1 MTNES
6 ATRVSPLGCR
16 ASAIGAIVGI
26 LVGSTVGLGATLAP
40 ADPAAATTS
49 SAVTVAADRYDLAF
63 DTAPFPGL
71 KVTVSQTQ
79 NLLSQGIVVSWTG
92 GTQSTKPISG
102 SMGGENFLQI
112 AQCWGEDPDN
122 PGHPDRTTCQY
133 GASLSEGTTRNSSA
147 EDADLHPED
156 EKYTVPRAGMFTP
169 AYTSIP
175 FRGVDGTVIADVEQR
190 SPEPNARIAG
200 VDVNTNE
207 FFTQFTTNEVKWA
220 GSGPNGSGSVPF
232 EVQTAMQSP
241 GLGCGSP
248 VTTGSA
254 VTGQS
259 CWLVIIPRGTGDS
272 GASSITKSG
281 LLWDAWQH
289 HLAVKLDFK
298 PLGVRCEI
306 GSAERQL
313 AGSELV
319 AGAVSSWQP
328 KLCLGDTGSAFV
340 MSTGNEAEALELA
353 SGTTPSPLA
362 FTSSPL
368 QTDQVDPLQ
377 YAPVALSGVAVS
389 VAIDRTVTPL
399 PGVPAEFRK
408 KDSLPFDSLNLTPRI
423 IAKLLTGSYYEAL
436 PPADRSH
443 IGFVDFTNP
452 GDNSRTMVQDP
463 DFLDVND
470 PEWEYQL
477 MVSTSLG
484 DALLPSGRSDLA
496 VQLWRYV
503 LADSDARAFLA
514 GEPDPW
520 GMRVNPWYSTNPEV
534 NPTETGLELPR
545 DNFPK
550 ADPIEKPDTTV
561 SDPANGTGA
570 VNLVAWRPYTA
581 DFEAGAYNT
590 LRGDGLLL
598 GTWDK
603 FSAPP
608 KYAKSVR
615 ELIGSQRV
623 IALTTAPAAARYQ
636 TVTASLLNPAG
647 QFIAPTETGMLAAAA
662 AMTPTAA
669 QGKVYEY
676 DPAGTAAKAAAT
688 AYPLT
693 MPVYAALNPGQTDA
707 AQRAIYANL
716 VRYAVSDGQ
725 EPGTDPGQLPPG
737 YAPLPQSWVDQALAA
752 ASVIEHGT
760 IPPVQEFA
768 PPTPSPPAAG
778 AAVRTPGAVQQPQ
791 PETVVAVDPTATG
804 SAAGSLM
811 GAATPDDPELP
822 LGSAAVP
829 AGLLSGLAAAAAVPM
844 MSRIRRR
851 P

>member
-1 MTNES
+1 MTNKV
-6 ATRVSPLGCR
+6 AAR
-16 ASAIGAIVGI
+16 ASSLWRRAGATGAIVGL
-26 LVGSTVGLGATLAP
+26 LVGGTVGIGATVAP
-40 ADPAAATTS
+40 TDAASATTS
-49 SAVTVAADRYDLAF
+49 SAVTVTADGYDLAF

-190 SPEPNARIAG
+190 SPGPNTRIAG

-207 FFTQFTTNEVKWA
+207 FFTQLTTNEVKWA

-306 GSAERQL
+306 GAAERQL

-328 KLCLGDTGSAFV
+328 ELCLGDTGSAFV

-353 SGTTPSPLA
+353 SGTAPSPLA

-368 QTDQVDPLQ
+368 ETDQSDPLQ

-399 PGVPAEFRK
+399 PGVPAEYRE
-408 KDSLPFDSLNLTPRI
+408 KDSLPFDSVNLTPRI
-423 IAKLLTGSYYEAL
+423 LAKLLTGSYYEAL
-436 PPADRSH
+436 PPADRTH
-443 IGFVDFTNP
+443 IGFTDFTNP
-452 GDNSRTMVQDP
+452 GDNARTMVQDP
-463 DFLDVND
+463 DFLAVND
-470 PEWEYQL
+470 PEWGYQL
-477 MVSTSLG
+477 MVSTSLA

-496 VQLWRYV
+496 IQLWRYV
-503 LADSDARAFLA
+503 LGDADAREFLA

-550 ADPIEKPDTTV
+550 ADPIEKPDTTA

-570 VNLVAWRPYTA
+570 VNLVTWRPYTA
-581 DFEAGAYNT
+581 DFEAGAYHT

-598 GTWDK
+598 GVWDK

-608 KYAKSVR
+608 KYSKSVR

-623 IALTTAPAAARYQ
+623 LALTTAPAAARYQ

-647 QFIAPTETGMLAAAA
+647 QFVAPTETGMLAAAA
-662 AMTPTAA
+662 AMTPSAA
-669 QGKVYEY
+669 QPQVYEY
-676 DPAGTAAKAAAT
+676 DPAGTTAKAAAT

-693 MPVYAALNPGQTDA
+693 MPVYAALNPAQTDA

-725 EPGTDPGQLPPG
+725 KPGTDPGQLPPG
-737 YAPLPQSWVDQALAA
+737 YAPLPQGWVDRALAA
-752 ASVIEHGT
+752 ASAIEQGL
-760 IPPVQEFA
+760 VA
-768 PPTPSPPAAG
+768 PAQQVAPSAPSPSVAG
-778 AAVRTPGAVQQPQ
+778 ATPRAASAAQPQ
-791 PETVVAVDPTATG
+791 PQTVVAVDPTATG
-804 SAAGSLM
+804 SPAGSLM
-811 GAATPDDPELP
+811 GAATPDDPDLP

>member
-1 MTNES
+1 MRRRPVTS
-6 ATRVSPLGCR
+6 PSVWHRAGAT
-16 ASAIGAIVGI
+16 GAIVGI
-26 LVGSTVGLGATLAP
+26 LVGSAVGMGATVAP
-40 ADPAAATTS
+40 TDAASAAS
-49 SAVTVAADRYDLAF
+49 STAVSVTAEGYDL
-63 DTAPFPGL
+63 DYDNAPFPEL
-71 KVTVSQTQ
+71 EVTVSQTE

-92 GTQSTKPISG
+92 GAQSTKPIGG

-112 AQCWGEDPDN
+112 AQCSGEDPDN

-133 GASLSEGTTRNSSA
+133 GASLSEGATRNSSV
-147 EDADLHPED
+147 EDADIHPLD
-156 EKYTVPRAGMFTP
+156 EKYTVPRAGMFSP

-175 FRGVDGTVIADVEQR
+175 FRGVDGTVITDVEQHA
-190 SPEPNARIAG
+190 SGPNTRIRG
-200 VDVNTNE
+200 IDVNTNE
-207 FFTQFTTNEVKWA
+207 FFTQLTTNEVKWA

-241 GLGCGSP
+241 GLGCGSLV
-248 VTTGSA
+248 VTGTA

-281 LLWDAWQH
+281 LLWDSWQH

-298 PLGVRCEI
+298 PIGVRCEI
-306 GSAERQL
+306 GAAERQL

-319 AGAVSSWQP
+319 SAAMSSWQP
-328 KLCLGDTGSAFV
+328 ELCLGDTGSAFV
-340 MSTGNEAEALELA
+340 LSTGNEAEALELA

-368 QTDQVDPLQ
+368 ETEEADPLQ

-389 VAIDRTVTPL
+389 FAIDRTVTPL
-399 PGVPAEFRK
+399 DGVPAEYRE
-408 KDSLPFDSLNLTPRI
+408 KDSLPFDSINLTPRI
-423 IAKLLTGSYYEAL
+423 LAKLLTGSYYEAL

-443 IGFVDFTNP
+443 VGFVDFANP
-452 GDNSRTMVQDP
+452 GDNARTMVQDP

-470 PEWEYQL
+470 EEWAYQL

-496 VQLWRYV
+496 TQLWRYV
-503 LADSDARAFLA
+503 LGDADARAFLA

-520 GMRVNPWYSTNPEV
+520 GMTVNPWYSTNPEV

-561 SDPANGTGA
+561 ADPVNGTGA
-570 VNLVAWRPYTA
+570 VNLVTWRPYTS
-581 DFEAGAYNT
+581 DFETGAYYT

-608 KYAKSVR
+608 KYTKSPR

-623 IALTTAPAAARYQ
+623 MAITTAPAAARYQ

-647 QFIAPTETGMLAAAA
+647 QFIAPTEKGMLAAAA
-662 AMTPTAA
+662 AMTPSAVQTR
-669 QGKVYEY
+669 VYEY
-676 DPAGTAAKAAAT
+676 DPAGSPARAAAT

-707 AQRAIYANL
+707 AQRAIYAGL
-716 VRYAVSDGQ
+716 VRYAVGAGQ
-725 EPGTDPGQLPPG
+725 EPGTDVGQLPPG
-737 YAPLPQSWVDQALAA
+737 YAPLPQGWVDQALIAASAIEQGIVPAAQPTATTAPGQPVVGSSGLGTTATVSQPGVAA
-752 ASVIEHGT
+752 A
-760 IPPVQEFA
+760 A
-768 PPTPSPPAAG
+768 
-778 AAVRTPGAVQQPQ
+778 
-791 PETVVAVDPTATG
+791 DPTATG
-804 SAAGSLM
+804 TPAGSLM
-811 GAATPDDPELP
+811 GAATPADPDLP
-822 LGSAAVP
+822 LGSAAIP

-844 MSRIRRR
+844 MSRSRRR
-851 P
+851 S